1 MCNLRKRLVFYCIWP
16 LRHYC
21 FYDEKNY
28 HRDAAT
34 SICWWERGSH
44 RDTNGSFEATATH
57 VLFLTVVAFMSFRR
71 SGISDLLGLWAELTI
86 GLEGV
91 GMFRDP
97 MVLVLGLR
105 TDSRS
110 SLSPTPSLT
119 PLGLRLGCVEVETP
133 GPPDT
138 WDTDYHELRRF
149 IFLKHFR
156 VLSKL
161 AT

>member
-1 MCNLRKRLVFYCIWP
+1 MTAFLCAFIWQGGFFGSLAVWRRQAIYLTTRLQP
-16 LRHYC
+16 LSDCLMRLCLICGRCSC
-21 FYDEKNY
+21 FK
-28 HRDAAT
+28 T
-34 SICWWERGSH
+34 TTKPI
-44 RDTNGSFEATATH
+44 
-57 VLFLTVVAFMSFRR
+57 LFLTVVEFMSFRR
-71 SGISDLLGLWAELTI
+71 SGISALLGLWAELTI

-119 PLGLRLGCVEVETP
+119 PLGLRLGCVVVETP

-138 WDTDYHELRRF
+138 RNKKWSQVSS
-149 IFLKHFR
+149 FL
-156 VLSKL
+156 S
-161 AT
+161 

>member
-1 MCNLRKRLVFYCIWP
+1 M
-16 LRHYC
+16 
-21 FYDEKNY
+21 
-28 HRDAAT
+28 
-34 SICWWERGSH
+34 
-44 RDTNGSFEATATH
+44 
-57 VLFLTVVAFMSFRR
+57 
-71 SGISDLLGLWAELTI
+71 

-133 GPPDT
+133 GPPET
-138 WDTDYHELRRF
+138 GN
-149 IFLKHFR
+149 KN
-156 VLSKL
+156 
-161 AT
+161 